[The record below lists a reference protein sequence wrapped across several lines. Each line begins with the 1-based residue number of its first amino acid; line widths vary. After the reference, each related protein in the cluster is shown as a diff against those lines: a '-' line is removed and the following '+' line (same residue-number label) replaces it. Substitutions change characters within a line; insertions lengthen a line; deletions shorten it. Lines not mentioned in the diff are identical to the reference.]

1 MSLKD
6 WLIKKLEKDVEPSAG
21 HIDLEDLDEEKRNE
35 LIEQFGEG
43 DEYLTTFLK
52 TAFEKG
58 APSNFC
64 CSGHNTRPAYV
75 TLKVTEQNIEL
86 LQKLGKVLS
95 NYGVVTNFTR
105 DHIRGDYVSYNGK
118 YIDTTWLGI
127 ASKILEDPEKYNYN
141 DPSIYYHETFTY
153 SYKPLG
159 FDFKKKL
166 LNMLR
171 GTEIKQ
177 LPETIEPEKRKSDLD
192 EFILS
197 DEQKRELNEKLIQ
210 RNKENDNN
218 IEQQN
223 IDNDKE
229 DI

>member
-6 WLIKKLEKDVEPSAG
+6 WLIKRLEKEVEPSAG
-21 HIDLEDLDEEKRNE
+21 HIDLESLDEDKRNE
-35 LIEQFGEG
+35 MFEQFGEG
-43 DEYLTTFLK
+43 DEFLTRFLK

-64 CSGHNTRPAYV
+64 CSGHDYRPAYV
-75 TLKVTEQNIEL
+75 TLKATNQNIEL
-86 LQKLGKVLS
+86 LRKLGKVLS
-95 NYGVVTNFTR
+95 NYDVVTNFTR
-105 DHIRGDYVSYNGK
+105 DHIRGDYVSYNGRH
-118 YIDTTWLGI
+118 IGTRWLGI
-127 ASKILEDPEKYNYN
+127 ASEIMEDPEKYNYN

-153 SYKPLG
+153 SYKPFG

-166 LNMLR
+166 LNRLR
-171 GTEIKQ
+171 GTEAKQ
-177 LPETIEPEKRKSDLD
+177 LPEVTEPEKRKSDLD

-197 DEQKRELNEKLIQ
+197 DEQKRELNEKIIQ
-210 RNKENDNN
+210 RNKENYNN
-218 IEQQN
+218 IEQQS